1 MYCKKNLECEFK
13 NMDIQGFGMYAESTE
28 ADKFECAR
36 KCREH
41 KHCEYFVFLA
51 SGYCSLRW
59 LMTSEPQPAH
69 PDAYPDL
76 LASYKSCTF
85 PQNGVEG
92 KL

>member
-1 MYCKKNLECEFK
+1 MYCKKNIENLECEFK

-59 LMTSEPQPAH
+59 LIGISGEAANPTICYVFSH
-69 PDAYPDL
+69 YWL
-76 LASYKSCTF
+76 LNKGT
-85 PQNGVEG
+85 
-92 KL
+92 